1 MDRSNLYR
9 DIFNGKNKERWEEEQ
24 KNKKMKKIETWFLKY
39 GHWSFLTSSL
49 FEASH
54 GLYQDTWRI
63 SSRTQKRAG
72 NAAYHHETTC

>member
-49 FEASH
+49 FEASE
-54 GLYQDTWRI
+54 GRWLTAAALMFLFINYQYLN
-63 SSRTQKRAG
+63 K
-72 NAAYHHETTC
+72 